1 MENAYRVQTKA
12 SEKRERQREKETEQ
26 NEIEATLRDKQN
38 TMGKLRILIF
48 NVAIYAQLFWQTQ

>member
-48 NVAIYAQLFWQTQ
+48 NVAIYAQLF